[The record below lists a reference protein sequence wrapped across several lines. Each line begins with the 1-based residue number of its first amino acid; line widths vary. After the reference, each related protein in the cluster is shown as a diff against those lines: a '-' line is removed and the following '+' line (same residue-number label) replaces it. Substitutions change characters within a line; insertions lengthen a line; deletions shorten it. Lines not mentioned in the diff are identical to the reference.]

1 MSKDEKHNVMEMIIH
16 YVLFPVQVRIIHH
29 CNSVHRMNPK
39 QRCSVSND
47 QQSNISDILKSGS
60 ARRMIITEVS
70 PQFQEHVTQPQR
82 AQDKEDQTT
91 YQISLTSTH

>member
-1 MSKDEKHNVMEMIIH
+1 MSKDEKSNVMEMIIH

-39 QRCSVSND
+39 QRCND
-47 QQSNISDILKSGS
+47 QQSHISDILKSGS
-60 ARRMIITEVS
+60 AKCKIATEVS
-70 PQFQEHVTQPQR
+70 SQFQEHVTQPQR